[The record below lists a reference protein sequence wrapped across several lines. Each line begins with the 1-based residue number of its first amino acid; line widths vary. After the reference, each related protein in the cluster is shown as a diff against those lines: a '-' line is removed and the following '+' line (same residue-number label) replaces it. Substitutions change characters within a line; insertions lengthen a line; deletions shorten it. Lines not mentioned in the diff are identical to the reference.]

1 MNNGI
6 KPLQRYDIEL
16 GDDDKWNSRLV
27 IEESDNGNWVRDED
41 VKELEE
47 QNKEMLEALKMAE
60 SEIKCQQLEADFN
73 YNQCHGLPH
82 PTLEEMER
90 QERWC
95 DEVYMLRE
103 LIKRIEG
110 EQE

>member
-41 VKELEE
+41 VKELEK
-47 QNKEMLEALKMAE
+47 QNGMMLEALEKFTKIEYAMSKDLTIYGNTYVPEEWLQFLTIAHDIIANVKGE
-60 SEIKCQQLEADFN
+60 
-73 YNQCHGLPH
+73 NQ
-82 PTLEEMER
+82 
-90 QERWC
+90 
-95 DEVYMLRE
+95 
-103 LIKRIEG
+103 
-110 EQE
+110 